1 MCFKVISTP
10 LGKLLLES
18 DGDYLTGIKI
28 YNEEEVLEEKSLG
41 IFLETEYFLDSYF
54 KGVERNTLNYKL
66 IGSEFQKR
74 IWNILLRIPYGEI
87 RSYGEVTREYMKRYS
102 VDSMSPQAVGTA
114 IGKNPLLILVPC
126 HRVIKSDGSIG
137 GFSAG
142 IKRKEFLLNLEKENI
157 LK

>member
-1 MCFKVISTP
+1 MYFKVISTP

-18 DGDYLTGIKI
+18 DGDHLTGIKI
-28 YNEEEVLEEKSLG
+28 YNEEEVLEEKSLD
-41 IFLETEYFLDSYF
+41 IFLETEQFLKFYFRGL
-54 KGVERNTLNYKL
+54 KGNTLNYKL
-66 IGSEFQKR
+66 IGSKFQKR
-74 IWNILLRIPYGEI
+74 IWKILLRIPYGET

-142 IKRKEFLLNLEKENI
+142 IERKEFLLNLEKMA
-157 LK
+157 